1 MIQDYPAAA
10 PHIQPLI
17 ESLFICRWRVRTALG
32 PPVNAA
38 AICHCRVRAL
48 GATPSAWGAVP
59 NDTERG
65 ADDRG
70 TSGVP

>member
-38 AICHCRVRAL
+38 AICHKSIASF
-48 GATPSAWGAVP
+48 ASP
-59 NDTERG
+59 TE
-65 ADDRG
+65 
-70 TSGVP
+70 TVL